1 MLVAKG
7 DLIHFGLIGIEEVDK
22 SVDTCLIWNRRKI
35 PTGCKIG
42 GAGRDRTAGLLNAI
56 QARSQLRHSPQ
67 ALKVNRV
74 AICCQ

>member
-35 PTGCKIG
+35 PT
-42 GAGRDRTAGLLNAI
+42 D
-56 QARSQLRHSPQ
+56 
-67 ALKVNRV
+67 
-74 AICCQ
+74 